1 MPRVLITGAERGLGF
16 ALARAFTD
24 GGWSVAALCRETTP
38 GIEALAPEFL
48 FDGIDVSNAAHVR
61 RAAAEM
67 GDAALDALIN
77 NAGIMVE
84 DDIDG
89 IDIAAVRRQFEVNAL
104 GPLNVVLAFRGR
116 LKRGAKVVQ
125 ITSLLGSIGDN
136 ESGGDY
142 GYRMSKAAQNMLTAN
157 LAHDL
162 GRDGIV
168 AVAVHPG
175 IVATDMT
182 GGRGTPA
189 GEVAREVLAMM
200 GALGPA
206 DAGRFLD
213 RHGEPLPW

>member
-1 MPRVLITGAERGLGF
+1 MPRVLITGAERGLGL

-24 GGWSVAALCRETTP
+24 GGWSVAALCREISP
-38 GIEALAPEFL
+38 EIEALAPEFL

-67 GDAALDALIN
+67 GDASLDALIN
-77 NAGIMVE
+77 NAGIMIE

-116 LKRGAKVVQ
+116 LTRGAKVVQ
-125 ITSLLGSIGDN
+125 ITSRLGSIGDN

-162 GRDGIV
+162 GSDGIV

-175 IVATDMT
+175 IVATAMT
-182 GGRGTPA
+182 EGRGTA
-189 GEVAREVLAMM
+189 ADEVARDIF
-200 GALGPA
+200 ALTGRLGTG

-213 RHGEPLPW
+213 RHGAAIPW

>member
-1 MPRVLITGAERGLGF
+1 MPRVLVTGAERGLGL
-16 ALARAFTD
+16 ALARGFTD
-24 GGWSVAALCRETTP
+24 GGWSVAALCREVTP
-38 GIEALAPEFL
+38 AIEALAPEFP

-77 NAGIMVE
+77 NAGVMVE

-125 ITSLLGSIGDN
+125 ITSRLGSISDN
-136 ESGGDY
+136 ESGSDY

-162 GRDGIV
+162 GGAGIV

-182 GGRGTPA
+182 EGRGTPA
-189 GEVAREVLAMM
+189 DEVARDVLALTLRL
-200 GALGPA
+200 GAG

-213 RHGEPLPW
+213 RHGDPIPW